1 MKPPLVLASAV
12 ELLSRVFPGLTGH
25 DYADLVD
32 RGELR
37 EYPTDHLLCQEGRAE
52 DTFYI
57 ILSGKCEAYQALN
70 DEDRRVLKVM
80 GEHEFFGEM
89 ALIHRAPR
97 GASVRTLEP
106 TTVLEIHR
114 QPFET
119 VLYRSPAMALSL
131 IREVTSRLRSNDEG
145 VISELRRKNAQL
157 EQAYRELAEQE
168 RVKAEF
174 LTTVSHELRTPLT
187 SAKGFL
193 QLIQAGV
200 LSGPAL
206 NDALATINTNL
217 EVIVTLVN
225 DILFMQEM
233 EEIIPHFEMLDV
245 GTVISLVV
253 EDNRLNGAR
262 TGVHFITNIAPDL
275 PKIQGNPQNLRRA
288 FHALLDNAIKF
299 SPNGGDVD
307 VAVEKEGMIIRVSI
321 VDHGIGIPPEHMPKI
336 FDKFYHVDEIDGRR
350 FGGVGLGLAIARHL
364 IERHSGKI
372 EVGSEG
378 VPGRGTA
385 FRVNLP
391 IS

>member
-57 ILSGKCEAYQALN
+57 IMSGKCEAYQALN

-80 GEHEFFGEM
+80 GDHEFFGEM

-145 VISELRRKNAQL
+145 VINELRRKNAQL

-168 RVKAEF
+168 RVKSEF

-217 EVIVTLVN
+217 EIIVTLN
-225 DILFMQEM
+225 E
-233 EEIIPHFEMLDV
+233 
-245 GTVISLVV
+245 
-253 EDNRLNGAR
+253 
-262 TGVHFITNIAPDL
+262 TN
-275 PKIQGNPQNLRRA
+275 
-288 FHALLDNAIKF
+288 
-299 SPNGGDVD
+299 
-307 VAVEKEGMIIRVSI
+307 
-321 VDHGIGIPPEHMPKI
+321 
-336 FDKFYHVDEIDGRR
+336 
-350 FGGVGLGLAIARHL
+350 
-364 IERHSGKI
+364 
-372 EVGSEG
+372 
-378 VPGRGTA
+378 
-385 FRVNLP
+385 
-391 IS
+391 